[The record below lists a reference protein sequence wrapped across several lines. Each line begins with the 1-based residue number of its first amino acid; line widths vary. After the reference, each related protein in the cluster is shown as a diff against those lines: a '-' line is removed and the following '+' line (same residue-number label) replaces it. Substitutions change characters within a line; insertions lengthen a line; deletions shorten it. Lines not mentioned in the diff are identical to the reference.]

1 MALRERN
8 ESIVA
13 GCNMTKGSIASVDA
27 HMFNHNEVAS
37 STLRHDQLVR
47 KSQCENLTI
56 FLPLRFY
63 VKSFLSSFREL
74 QPQVAAEV
82 SKLFHH

>member
-1 MALRERN
+1 
-8 ESIVA
+8 
-13 GCNMTKGSIASVDA
+13 MTKGSIASVDA
-27 HMFNHNEVAS
+27 HMFNHNDVAS

-47 KSQCENLTI
+47 KSQCENLKI
-56 FLPLRFY
+56 FLPLIFY
-63 VKSFLSSFREL
+63 VKSFFFSSFREL

>member
-27 HMFNHNEVAS
+27 HMFNHNDVAS

-47 KSQCENLTI
+47 KSQIT
-56 FLPLRFY
+56 
-63 VKSFLSSFREL
+63 V
-74 QPQVAAEV
+74 
-82 SKLFHH
+82 